1 MQYKTKAH
9 TEARKGGYRCAS
21 CNRSLK
27 AAKYAGEYCFGY
39 DKQGRERMISVYL
52 VCRCKCINDVSSDI
66 TDDDGFMNTVDD
78 VALVPRRATKIV
90 TAPIEETA

>member
-9 TEARKGGYRCAS
+9 QEARKLRCAL
-21 CNRSLK
+21 CDGPLTN
-27 AAKYAGEYCFGY
+27 AQYAGEYCFGY

-52 VCRCKCINDVSSDI
+52 VCRCSCINDVSSDI

-90 TAPIEETA
+90 TAPAMAETEA